1 MVICV
6 LVVLRRLNMV
16 REKAQCSRL
25 LLLSAQLSL
34 KNKTVVS
41 AHLIKCGV

>member
-16 REKAQCSRL
+16 REKAKCSRL

-34 KNKTVVS
+34 KNKAVSS
-41 AHLIKCGV
+41 AHLTKT